1 LHASPTNSTRRNL
14 GPKGPS
20 GDIFTLT
27 HYQVDAQTSYRFYK
41 GLSVVVSGFNLN
53 NEIFGSYQGSTP
65 FVNRREYYKPTYT
78 AGLRFNFVPRR

>member
-27 HYQVDAQTSYRFYK
+27 RYQVDAQTSYRFYK
-41 GLSVVVSGFNLN
+41 GLSVVVSGLNLN